1 MLKIFNKLVRDKMI
15 DIYKNDV
22 AQGISASAFSVKYL
36 EKKETLELLKNKFL
50 EETEE
55 MFQVY
60 ESESPEKLKEEMA
73 DIIEVLNAVAY
84 HKGFSFDEVE
94 NIRQNKK
101 EKRGGFET
109 GLFLE
114 SIDYFNECP

>member
-1 MLKIFNKLVRDKMI
+1 MKKIYNKLVRDKMI

-22 AQGISASAFSVKYL
+22 AQGISASDFSVKYL
-36 EKKETLELLKNKFL
+36 EKKETLELLKNKLL

-55 MFQVY
+55 MFAVY

-73 DIIEVLNAVAY
+73 DIMEVLHAIAY
-84 HKGFSFDEVE
+84 HKGFTLDEVE
-94 NIRQNKK
+94 NIRQTKK

-114 SIDYFNECP
+114 SIDYFNEHP

>member
-1 MLKIFNKLVRDKMI
+1 MKKIYNKLVRDKMI

-22 AQGISASAFSVKYL
+22 AQGISASDFRVKYL
-36 EKKETLELLKNKFL
+36 EKKETLELLKNKLL

-55 MFQVY
+55 MFAVY
-60 ESESPEKLKEEMA
+60 ESEPPEKLKEEVA
-73 DIIEVLNAVAY
+73 DIMEVLHAIAY
-84 HKGFSFDEVE
+84 HKGFRLDEVE
-94 NIRQNKK
+94 NIRQTKK

-114 SIDYFNECP
+114 SIDYFNEHP